1 MNCVG
6 LKNCAPQGVGR
17 TEAYLE
23 ICAVMITRCV
33 CMAKAIKDGAKGRKR
48 KLNKTLSF
56 YARTTSK
63 RNVEKRLAGNG
74 VSKHSH
80 GSHVV
85 FWQQRYLQHLG
96 VGLHDFVA
104 GSGDGFAGDP
114 VDLVEGMRSQ
124 EAIVCG
130 PDEKLQGERL
140 AFHVAI
146 KLARRTEKPR

>member
-1 MNCVG
+1 M
-6 LKNCAPQGVGR
+6 
-17 TEAYLE
+17 
-23 ICAVMITRCV
+23 
-33 CMAKAIKDGAKGRKR
+33 
-48 KLNKTLSF
+48 
-56 YARTTSK
+56 
-63 RNVEKRLAGNG
+63 EKRLDSDG
-74 VSKHSH
+74 VSKRSH

-85 FWQQRYLQHLG
+85 FWQQRDLQDLG

-140 AFHVAI
+140 AFHVAV
-146 KLARRTEKPR
+146 KLAGRTKKPR